1 MRFYLDDDV
10 YSPRIVAS
18 ARQLGLD
25 ITGSEEAGHGG
36 APDDVHL
43 TVAASAGRCVVS
55 RNYGDFARLT
65 RRYAELGLPHAGVLF
80 VPPSLANE
88 MFGAIA
94 RALKAY
100 ADAHPEGMPPYMIDF
115 LRPDVG

>member
-10 YSPRIVAS
+10 YSPRILKS
-18 ARQLGLD
+18 ARRLGLD
-25 ITGSEEAGHGG
+25 IIGSEESGHGG

-43 TVAASAGRCVVS
+43 TVAASAGRCVVT
-55 RNYGDFARLT
+55 RNYDDFARLT
-65 RRYAELGLPHAGVLF
+65 RSYAELGLSHAGVLF
-80 VPPSLANE
+80 VPPSLGNE

-100 ADAHPEGMPPYMIDF
+100 ADAHPRDMPPYMIDF
-115 LRPDVG
+115 LAPVAG